1 MIFLKRNLCSPE
13 FSGCLQ
19 EGWTTEVVQGGCLI
33 KILQCKNIQIKLKQQ
48 WVHHSSP
55 VWLQPNG
62 TRWMASSP
70 VMCATCGFRWKLA
83 PHFTALTDGSLH
95 SYRPLGAMF
104 FSLLQY
110 QENAPQVILTKYVM
124 AFSTERGKTWI
135 CSLSACDLF
144 AGFWFASTEAA
155 NMCVAPFTQNG
166 RRTWEPF
173 RIKAGAHLVQQP
185 ISHCSQPLTLES
197 QQTGQQGLMWF
208 HSARIQRFAAS
219 GYGESVQVVAV
230 YGE

>member
-33 KILQCKNIQIKLKQQ
+33 KILQCKNIQIKLKPQ

-70 VMCATCGFRWKLA
+70 VMCATCGFRWKHA

-104 FSLLQY
+104 FSPSNTRRMHHRWSSQNMWWLFQLKEARHEFAALVHVIYLQGSDW
-110 QENAPQVILTKYVM
+110 QALRLQICVWPLSHRMAEEPESLPGSKLEPTK
-124 AFSTERGKTWI
+124 S
-135 CSLSACDLF
+135 SNLF
-144 AGFWFASTEAA
+144 HIAA
-155 NMCVAPFTQNG
+155 NHLPWKVNKQDSKAWCGFIVLV
-166 RRTWEPF
+166 F
-173 RIKAGAHLVQQP
+173 RDLLPLVTENP
-185 ISHCSQPLTLES
+185 
-197 QQTGQQGLMWF
+197 
-208 HSARIQRFAAS
+208 
-219 GYGESVQVVAV
+219 YK
-230 YGE
+230 